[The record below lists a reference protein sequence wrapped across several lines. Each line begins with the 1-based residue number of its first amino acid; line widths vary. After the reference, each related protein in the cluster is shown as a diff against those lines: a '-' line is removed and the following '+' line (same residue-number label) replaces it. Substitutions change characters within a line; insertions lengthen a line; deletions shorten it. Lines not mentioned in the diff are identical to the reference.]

1 MDRHRLAVIVED
13 DDLKEPADSV
23 CSDVE
28 VTIVLAHDTDSVAN
42 CVLNILVGNTVLAGV
57 VRDLHTMQVTL
68 HTSSSA
74 SYVAP
79 PRATPPTRS
88 TSR

>member
-13 DDLKEPADSV
+13 DDLQEPAGSV

-28 VTIVLAHDTDSVAN
+28 VTVALAHDTDSVAN
-42 CVLNILVGNTVLAGV
+42 CVLNILVGNTVLAGI

-68 HTSSSA
+68 RTSSSA
-74 SYVAP
+74 SYVAT
-79 PRATPPTRS
+79 PRSNWTTRS
-88 TSR
+88 TYR

>member
-13 DDLKEPADSV
+13 DDLKKPAGSV

-28 VTIVLAHDTDSVAN
+28 VTIALAHDTDSVAN

-57 VRDLHTMQVTL
+57 VRDFHTMQVTL
-68 HTSSSA
+68 RTSLSA

-79 PRATPPTRS
+79 PRANRLARS